1 MNESDT
7 RLKLIDPALASSSW
21 TLEQI
26 HTEYNYT
33 AGEIVVRGAMVSRK
47 KSKKVDYLLSYVP
60 DVPIA
65 VVEAKDTDHS
75 VGAGMA
81 RIRDERRRLV
91 AAGKAK
97 APKGGESVICRG
109 EDGSWYERRGKGE
122 PRCIDKEVPFDIPE
136 GWEWARLGAICVLA
150 RGNGIKRCE
159 TTKDGLPWHLLW
171 QPSPLYVGRAGTY
184 REIGGVITMKVIL
197 ISCPT
202 SASPWYDAGCRR
214 GLKCTSHFAAVEKQD
229 KRGARRDGLAGKPA
243 TC

>member
-75 VGAGMA
+75 VGAGMQQAMGYA
-81 RIRDERRRLV
+81 RDLGVRFAYSTNGHGFIEHDFTTGKERDIPMDAFPTAGELWGRMREAGGLDDKAAAQQLRRLRGIDMHPDPRLRL
-91 AAGKAK
+91 AGTQ
-97 APKGGESVICRG
+97 
-109 EDGSWYERRGKGE
+109 
-122 PRCIDKEVPFDIPE
+122 
-136 GWEWARLGAICVLA
+136 ARL
-150 RGNGIKRCE
+150 
-159 TTKDGLPWHLLW
+159 PHL
-171 QPSPLYVGRAGTY
+171 
-184 REIGGVITMKVIL
+184 
-197 ISCPT
+197 
-202 SASPWYDAGCRR
+202 
-214 GLKCTSHFAAVEKQD
+214 
-229 KRGARRDGLAGKPA
+229 
-243 TC
+243 